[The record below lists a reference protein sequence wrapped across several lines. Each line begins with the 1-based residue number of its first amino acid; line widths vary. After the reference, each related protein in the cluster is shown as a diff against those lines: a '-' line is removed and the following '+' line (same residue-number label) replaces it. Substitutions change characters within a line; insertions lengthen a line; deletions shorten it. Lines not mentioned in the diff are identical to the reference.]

1 MRNLGDLSIVPV
13 WLNPHHTVMA
23 AKLLMSGFNVRA
35 IGIMEGRLLLG
46 VVTKDQLAGVPDE
59 APLESIM
66 QVPPIMLD
74 KSVTMH
80 KAAEK
85 LAEAGSEL
93 AAIFENDT
101 FAGLITAGM
110 LLRHLLRPW
119 DARTG
124 LGSGERLREWGV
136 DMLKDGREISI
147 LFLDLNDFKK
157 YNKEHGHPF
166 GDKVLRR
173 VANFLKDC
181 TDPKRDLLVRYGGDE
196 FAVGTLRTREE
207 AEELGR
213 VILERAEAE
222 LFDEAQR
229 PITFCIGV
237 SGGRRSILRDG
248 LHPDA
253 TYDDLVTAASKAA
266 LAAKEELK
274 ARRRFQSPPEPYEV
288 DLEGRR

>member
-1 MRNLGDLSIVPV
+1 MPI

-23 AKLLMSGFNVRA
+23 ARLLMTGFNVKA
-35 IGIMEGRLLLG
+35 IGVMEGRLLLG
-46 VVTKDQLAGVPDE
+46 VVTKDQLAGAPED
-59 APLESIM
+59 APLESLM
-66 QVPPIMLD
+66 QTPPIRLD
-74 KSVTMH
+74 KSETMH

-85 LAEAGSEL
+85 LSEAGSEL
-93 AAIFENDT
+93 GAIFDNDT

-136 DMLKDGREISI
+136 DMLKEGREISI

-173 VANFLKDC
+173 VANFLKEC
-181 TDPKRDLLVRYGGDE
+181 IDPKRDLLVRYGGDE

-229 PITFCIGV
+229 AITFCIGV

-274 ARRRFQSPPEPYEV
+274 ARRRFQNPPEPYEV